1 MTDAAYIAKNWLMR
15 TDDLEEQRIKQ
26 INKVM
31 LIESKVNNCVSHY
44 ETSGRR
50 DLISAQAAREDL
62 LADYATERAKLE
74 AITEKV
80 LHEDLITIKVLDRLK
95 ITLHAVILFERHVNR
110 HSIRTM
116 VKSGMYEIKE
126 KRLYDHYNLA
136 LQELAEIL
144 EQNNPPEIIPNKNPN
159 AEQITI
165 INAAPA

>member
-1 MTDAAYIAKNWLMR
+1 MTDAAYNAKNWLMR
-15 TDDLEEQRIKQ
+15 TDDLEEQRLKQ

-31 LIESKVNNCVSHY
+31 LIESKLNSCVSHY

-80 LHEDLITIKVLDRLK
+80 SREDIITIKVIDKLK
-95 ITLHAVILFERHVNR
+95 SVLHHAILFDVHLNR
-110 HSIRTM
+110 RSINEM
-116 VKSGMYEIKE
+116 AKSGMYEMK
-126 KRLYDHYNLA
+126 KTQLYTHYNLA

-144 EQNNPPEIIPNKNPN
+144 EQNNPPEKLPPENTN

>member
-1 MTDAAYIAKNWLMR
+1 MTDAAYNAKNWLMR
-15 TDDLEEQRIKQ
+15 TDEIEEQRKRQ
-26 INKVM
+26 TSKVM
-31 LIESKVNNCVSHY
+31 LIESKLNNCVAHY

-95 ITLHAVILFERHVNR
+95 STLHHVILFERHVNR
-110 HSIRTM
+110 RSIKAM
-116 VKSGMYEIKE
+116 AKSGNYNMKE

-144 EQNNPPEIIPNKNPN
+144 EQNKTLEIIPNEKPK